1 MTVTG
6 KSGTGQREAVSAV
19 SRCFRIVATA
29 AFTLAIAGCANATS
43 AQVPAR
49 LAPVR
54 ADTAHLRIK
63 LDSIAN
69 AHHGI
74 LGYSV
79 IDIDNNVRLSH
90 RGDETFST
98 ASLIK
103 VPVLVTVYDLV
114 AKGML
119 SLNDPL
125 TVLKIDQVPGSGL
138 LQYMHSG
145 MFLTVQD
152 AAWLMMTVSDNTATN
167 LLLDRII
174 IRRVWA
180 KMDSLGLHNTK
191 VHSKA
196 FLRNSSVAMDSS
208 VKYGL
213 GVTTPNEMAH
223 LFELLAAGKA
233 VNRSADSTM
242 LEMMEHNEDGEKM
255 QRFVY
260 GARAAHKT
268 GDTDKV
274 RTECSLFYLR
284 NRIVVCALTRENVD
298 MRYNVDNEAAIAIGR
313 IGEAVVKAWGGIPPE
328 QPAP

>member
-1 MTVTG
+1 MT
-6 KSGTGQREAVSAV
+6 SS
-19 SRCFRIVATA
+19 SRSFLLLAFALTA
-29 AFTLAIAGCANATS
+29 AGCTRATS
-43 AQVPAR
+43 AQVPPR
-49 LAPVR
+49 PAPVR
-54 ADTAHLRIK
+54 ADTTALRHK
-63 LDSIAN
+63 LDSIVD

-74 LGYSV
+74 IGYSI
-79 IDIDNNVRLSH
+79 IDIENGVRMSR

-103 VPVLVTVYDLV
+103 VPILVTVYDLV
-114 AKGML
+114 AKGQL

-138 LQYMHSG
+138 LQFMHNG
-145 MFLTVQD
+145 TEITVQD
-152 AAWLMMTVSDNTATN
+152 AAWLMITVSDNTATN

-191 VHSKA
+191 VHSKS

-208 VKYGL
+208 IKYGL

-223 LFELLAAGKA
+223 LYELMALGKA
-233 VNRSADSTM
+233 VNPAADSAM
-242 LEMMEHNEDGEKM
+242 LDIMEHNQDDGKM
-255 QRFVY
+255 QRYVY
-260 GARAAHKT
+260 GVRAAHKT

-284 NRIVVCALTRENVD
+284 NRIVLCALSKENVD
-298 MRYNVDNEAAIAIGR
+298 MRYAIDNEAHIAIGR
-313 IGEAVVKAWGGIPPE
+313 IAEAVVNAWGGIPPAKE
-328 QPAP
+328 